1 MASLAWTMAALDA
14 PVTVVGSQVEVV
26 LIPRNLVGWEALV
39 VRASKVLGLQPA
51 PGSIWEARSIFSRI
65 QSIFFGVPT
74 AVGADLTE
82 VVLVRLSG
90 CLPCWFEWQWLAM
103 VVMVE
108 LLQKS
113 YHFDSGLRGLVWEV
127 VTLKD
132 WPFPELIQQVWL

>member
-1 MASLAWTMAALDA
+1 MA
-14 PVTVVGSQVEVV
+14 
-26 LIPRNLVGWEALV
+26 
-39 VRASKVLGLQPA
+39 
-51 PGSIWEARSIFSRI
+51 
-65 QSIFFGVPT
+65 
-74 AVGADLTE
+74 ADLTE